1 VPADHHTEYLA
12 RAVAALTPE
21 GHARVDGLLD
31 QLARDAGMRPS
42 LLDFARARRVEADL
56 GRIDLSPVEE
66 PKLSEPEINA
76 LLGGFMTIRDSEH
89 LDDVADWANA
99 VIALLEDET
108 GYEGMI

>member
-1 VPADHHTEYLA
+1 
-12 RAVAALTPE
+12 
-21 GHARVDGLLD
+21 
-31 QLARDAGMRPS
+31 MRPT

-66 PKLSEPEINA
+66 PKLTEPEINA

-108 GYEGMI
+108 GLRRRDLTTRPCGRIVTEVVAKDIWPLRSVPREPHDPMEVHRS